1 MERQTWWLTRPTR
14 DLHDLDVALKSFAGI
29 ARGKKW
35 VENEELHRRFELEN
49 PAKTSNAGQYGSRG
63 SGGRTWAAWLR
74 MWGMWYDEDDVKLTD
89 AGELV
94 ASSKS
99 PRDVHNQ
106 IVHMIMTFQIT
117 SAYHDSPRI
126 GQAPD
131 FRIFPF
137 RFMLRLLLDKRV
149 GSLNTEEVALFLL
162 SVKSPDEYGAV
173 VSKIAEWRKEMD
185 EETKKGLKERLIR
198 NHAKKYARVRA
209 DSKGT
214 PKGHWET
221 IKHVANTLIM
231 NISYIAELR
240 YDNRRGTV
248 YVRKEDRK
256 KVAELLGKYD
266 GAPFSTLYMYSEA
279 VFMRRF
285 GIRYDRRKASRKET
299 RPMTPARK
307 RHRRISEA
315 VAGLKRAGET
325 AVGSDLVRKI
335 QELTNEPEEAIE
347 KALAENPEI
356 VRDGDDDEFAD
367 HYRTC
372 AKDGSKHAEFEL
384 LTRKIFDLMGFETRK
399 MKIPKT
405 GSGTPEIDGLILN
418 AETKT
423 SGLLECKGG
432 AKYTFPIGD
441 CRKMEST
448 YIENFKTKSVKGT
461 RYTLEFFVYVVGSE
475 VGGLDN
481 FKEIVR
487 NSGVDGSVIYAG
499 DLVGLYDLV
508 RCGRITGTQAWSMF
522 KSNSH
527 VTWRVIEDLGK
538 R

>member
-14 DLHDLDVALKSFAGI
+14 DLHDLDTALRAFAGM
-29 ARGKKW
+29 AKGKKW
-35 VENEELHRRFELEN
+35 RGNKELHRRFELEN
-49 PAKTSNAGQYGSRG
+49 PAKTPNAGQYGSRG

-94 ASSKS
+94 ASPKS

-106 IVHMIMTFQIT
+106 IVHMIMNFQIT
-117 SAYHDSPRI
+117 SSYHDGPGVR
-126 GQAPD
+126 QAPD

-137 RFMLRLLLDKRV
+137 RFMLRLLLDGKV
-149 GSLNTEEVALFLL
+149 GSLNTDEVGLFLL
-162 SVKSPDEYGAV
+162 GVKSPDEYGAV
-173 VSKIAEWRKEMD
+173 VSKIAEWRKERD
-185 EETKKGLKERLIR
+185 EETRKGLKARLVR
-198 NHAKKYARVRA
+198 DHAEKYARVRS
-209 DSKGT
+209 DSPGT
-214 PKGHWET
+214 PEGHWRAVRD
-221 IKHVANTLIM
+221 VANTLIM
-231 NISYIAELR
+231 NISYITELR
-240 YDNRRGTV
+240 YDRRKGTV

-256 KVAELLGKYD
+256 KVAELLAKYD
-266 GAPFSTLYMYSEA
+266 GVRFSALYTYSEA
-279 VFMRRF
+279 TFMRRF

-315 VAGLKRAGET
+315 VAVLKRAGET
-325 AVGSDLVRKI
+325 AAGSDLVRKI

-347 KALAENPEI
+347 KAIAENPEI

-367 HYRTC
+367 HYRAC
-372 AKDGSKHAEFEL
+372 AKDGARHAEFEL

-399 MKIPKT
+399 MKIPRT
-405 GSGTPEIDGLILN
+405 GSGTPEIDGLMLN
-418 AETKT
+418 AETGT

-441 CRKMEST
+441 CRKMERT
-448 YIENFKTKSVKGT
+448 YIENFKTKRIKGKK
-461 RYTLEFFVYVVGSE
+461 YTLDFFVYVVGSE

-481 FKEIVR
+481 FREIVR
-487 NSGVDGSVIYAG
+487 NSGVSGSVICAG
-499 DLVGLYDLV
+499 DLVRLYDLV
-508 RCGRITGTQAWSMF
+508 RCCRITPVRAWRLFRCS
-522 KSNSH
+522 SH
-527 VTWRVIEDLGK
+527 ITWRVIEDLCK